1 MIICA
6 ICGKPA
12 TLEGKSKFGFVSFF
26 CNDCAKKFVK
36 NSKPINR
43 FYTTKMS
50 EKQINLNMPKNGE
63 GEKKLWKK

>member
-6 ICGKPA
+6 ICGKLA

-36 NSKPINR
+36 NPKPINR

-50 EKQINLNMPKNGE
+50 EKQIN
-63 GEKKLWKK
+63 